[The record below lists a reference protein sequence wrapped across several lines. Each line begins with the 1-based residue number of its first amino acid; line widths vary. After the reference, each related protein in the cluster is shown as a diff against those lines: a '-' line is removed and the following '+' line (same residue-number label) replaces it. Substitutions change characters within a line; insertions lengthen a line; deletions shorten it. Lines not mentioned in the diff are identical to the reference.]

1 VTQRATANDDV
12 QIKNNLVAVPS
23 TQLVAPVRDLKGD
36 HSKKF
41 LGKGSTCNVVK
52 YSFYY
57 RTIREWNQLSED
69 AVSATTLEAF
79 KKNIRM

>member
-1 VTQRATANDDV
+1 MMYK
-12 QIKNNLVAVPS
+12 IKNNLVAVPS

-41 LGKGSTCNVVK
+41 REMGSTCNAVK
-52 YSFYY
+52 YSFYV

>member
-1 VTQRATANDDV
+1 MW
-12 QIKNNLVAVPS
+12 S
-23 TQLVAPVRDLKGD
+23 YTQLGAPVRDIKGD

-41 LGKGSTCNVVK
+41 LELGYICNAVK
-52 YSFYY
+52 YFYV
-57 RTIREWNQLSED
+57 RTIREWNQLSQD

>member
-1 VTQRATANDDV
+1 MMMCK
-12 QIKNNLVAVPS
+12 IKNNLVAVPS

-41 LGKGSTCNVVK
+41 LEKGSTCNAVK

-69 AVSATTLEAF
+69 AVSVTTLEAF